1 MEGICG
7 RGGWSDLLP
16 PHRIYPDGLRPPV
29 VLPGNDPLIYH
40 AATIL
45 PQPAVGGLRQELGP
59 LHPWI
64 YHHYVEP
71 ILYDA
76 GYNPVNT
83 VTWALILGGMI
94 LLILRLLRRLE
105 VSFDER
111 FFLATAPYVLAG
123 ASLRVVEDAELVA
136 APLKYLLI
144 TPLIYFLAAAG
155 TMTAL
160 LLCRQALGD
169 RWLSGYAAVGLL
181 WTAGNL
187 ALLAPLGVERSTIPI
202 AILALGVAATALV
215 AAGSRLI
222 SSPISG
228 GQSLLILFAHMFDAA
243 STYVGVDWFGY
254 VEKHVVPSLL
264 IEAAGTAL
272 VMFPLK
278 LLILIP
284 VLAVVEGA
292 LRDDPSLKNLTL
304 FALLTLGLAPAVRN
318 TIRLTLGI

>member
-1 MEGICG
+1 M
-7 RGGWSDLLP
+7 
-16 PHRIYPDGLRPPV
+16 
-29 VLPGNDPLIYH
+29 
-40 AATIL
+40 
-45 PQPAVGGLRQELGP
+45 
-59 LHPWI
+59 HPWI
-64 YHHYVEP
+64 YDHYVEP

-105 VSFDER
+105 ISFDER

-144 TPLIYFLAAAG
+144 TPLIYFLAAAA

-169 RWLSGYAAVGLL
+169 RWLKGYAAVGLL
-181 WTAGNL
+181 WTATNL
-187 ALLAPLGVERSTIPI
+187 ALLAPLGVECPMIPL
-202 AILALGVAATALV
+202 AILALGSAATALV
-215 AAGSRLI
+215 ATAGSRLG
-222 SSPISG
+222 SGLLSG
-228 GQSLLILFAHMFDAA
+228 GQKLLILFAHMLDAA

-264 IEAAGTAL
+264 IEVAGTAL

-278 LLILIP
+278 LLILVP
-284 VLAVVEGA
+284 VLAIVDGA